1 MAGYFGRRGYTVAVN
16 GRSPEAVNDT
26 VAELTRAGVPSV
38 AAAADITDPT
48 AVTELVARLEAGSGP
63 VVAMIHNAT
72 LRKHAPIGDMS
83 IDDWEAVLGTVLTGG
98 FVCAKAVVPAM
109 RERRWGRLI
118 FIGGHSAQ
126 SGVPG
131 GSATGAAKNG
141 LFGLTKALAREL
153 GPDGITVNCISPG
166 VIDTERAEPPD
177 PGGGLRH
184 LESGRMRALE
194 RVPAGRAGQ
203 QEEVAAMAHFL
214 CEDAAAYVNGQV
226 IGVNGGLYL

>member
-153 GPDGITVNCISPG
+153 AGVGVTVNTIPPSL
-166 VIDTERAEPPD
+166 VDTPMARGAEAK
-177 PGGGLRH
+177 GLVSV
-184 LESGRMRALE
+184 EAMAKM
-194 RVPAGRAGQ
+194 VPLGRAGTP
-203 QEEVAAMAHFL
+203 EDIAAACAFL
-214 CEDAAAYVNGQV
+214 CSEGGGYITGQV
-226 IGVNGGLYL
+226 IGVNGGMYI